1 MKRGSTFFLKGVV
14 VLLGLGAL
22 AVCIFLLPWIASGD
36 AEAHPEDSYLQYPFL
51 VCSYLLSI
59 PFFAALVQTLKL
71 LSYIDRGH
79 AFSESSVRAL
89 KSIKYCGITIGVFI
103 ALGVLFVI
111 LFIDDEVTHIITLG
125 VLFIFA
131 SSVIASFAAVLQKVL
146 RDAIRIKIENDL
158 TV

>member
-1 MKRGSTFFLKGVV
+1 MKRGSTLFLKGVV

-59 PFFAALVQTLKL
+59 PFFAALVQTLQL
-71 LSYIDRGH
+71 LSCIDRGY

-89 KSIKYCGITIGVFI
+89 RTIKRCGITISVFI
-103 ALGVLFVI
+103 TLGELFVI
-111 LFIDDEVTHIITLG
+111 LFIDDDITHIITLG
-125 VLFIFA
+125 ALSIFA
-131 SSVIASFAAVLQKVL
+131 SSVIASFAALLQKVL

>member
-71 LSYIDRGH
+71 LSYIDRGQ
-79 AFSESSVRAL
+79 AFSELSVRAL
-89 KSIKYCGITIGVFI
+89 RSIKHCGIAIAAFI
-103 ALGVLFVI
+103 ALGVLFVMV
-111 LFIDDEVTHIITLG
+111 FIDDDITHIITLG